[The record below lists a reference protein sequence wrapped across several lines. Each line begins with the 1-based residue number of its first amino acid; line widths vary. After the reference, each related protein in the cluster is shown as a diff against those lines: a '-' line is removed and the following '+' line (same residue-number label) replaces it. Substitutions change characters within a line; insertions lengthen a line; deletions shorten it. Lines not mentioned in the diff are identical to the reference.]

1 VELTLLRQE
10 LAVCRLDPDSE
21 LPEWARKGPLFSLT
35 RTPDEWSVVC
45 SQEDVPEGIRC
56 EGGWRA
62 LRLHG
67 PIDFS
72 AVGILAS
79 LAAPLA
85 RSGISLFALS
95 TFDTD
100 YLLVKQADV
109 KKASLALREEGHRI
123 HSEPR
128 PRTP

>member
-1 VELTLLRQE
+1 MELTLLRQE

-21 LPEWARKGPLFSLT
+21 LPEWARKGPFFSLT

-45 SQEDVPEGIRC
+45 AQEAVPEGTRH
-56 EGGWRA
+56 EAGWCA
-62 LRLHG
+62 FRLQG

-79 LAAPLA
+79 LTAPLA

-100 YLLVKQADV
+100 YVLVKEVDV
-109 KKASLALREEGHRI
+109 KKATLALRQEGHRI
-123 HSEPR
+123 HPEPR
-128 PRTP
+128 PRPA

>member
-10 LAVCRLDPDSE
+10 LTVCRLDADSE
-21 LPEWARKGPLFSLT
+21 FPEWARKGPFFSLT

-45 SQEDVPEGIRC
+45 SRDAVPEGIRQ
-56 EGGWRA
+56 EAGWRA
-62 LRLHG
+62 FRLKG
-67 PIDFS
+67 PIEFS
-72 AVGILAS
+72 AIGILAS
-79 LAAPLA
+79 LTAPLA

-100 YLLVKQADV
+100 YLLVKEDDV

-123 HSEPR
+123 HPEPKPR
-128 PRTP
+128 PS

>member
-1 VELTLLRQE
+1 MDLTLLRQD

-21 LPEWARKGPLFSLT
+21 LPEWARKGPFFSLT

-45 SQEDVPEGIRC
+45 SQEIVPEGIRR

-62 LRLHG
+62 FRLQG

-79 LAAPLA
+79 LTAPLA

-100 YLLVKQADV
+100 YVLVKEVDV
-109 KKASLALREEGHRI
+109 KKATLALREEGHRI

-128 PRTP
+128 PRPS

>member
-1 VELTLLRQE
+1 MELTLLRQE

-21 LPEWARKGPLFSLT
+21 LPEWARKGPFFSLT

-45 SQEDVPEGIRC
+45 SQEIVPEGIRR

-62 LRLHG
+62 FRLQG

-79 LAAPLA
+79 LTAPLA

-100 YLLVKQADV
+100 YVLVKEVDV
-109 KKASLALREEGHRI
+109 KKATLALREEGHRI

-128 PRTP
+128 PRPS

>member
-21 LPEWARKGPLFSLT
+21 LPEWARKGPFFSLT

-45 SQEDVPEGIRC
+45 SQEIVPEGIRR

-62 LRLHG
+62 FRLQG

-79 LAAPLA
+79 LTAPLA

-100 YLLVKQADV
+100 YVLVKEVDV
-109 KKASLALREEGHRI
+109 KKATLALREEGHRI

-128 PRTP
+128 PRPS

>member
-10 LAVCRLDPDSE
+10 LAVCRLDSDSE
-21 LPEWARKGPLFSLT
+21 LPEWARKGPFFSLT

-45 SQEDVPEGIRC
+45 SQEMVPEGIRR

-62 LRLHG
+62 FRLKG
-67 PIDFS
+67 PVDFS

-79 LAAPLA
+79 LTAPLA

-100 YLLVKQADV
+100 YVLVKEVDV
-109 KKASLALREEGHRI
+109 KKATLALRQEGHRI

-128 PRTP
+128 PRPA

>member
-1 VELTLLRQE
+1 MELTLLRQE
-10 LAVCRLDPDSE
+10 LAVCRLDADSE
-21 LPEWARKGPLFSLT
+21 FPEWARKGPFFSLT
-35 RTPDEWSVVC
+35 RTPDEASIVC
-45 SQEDVPEGIRC
+45 SQTDVPEGIRH

-62 LRLHG
+62 FRLKG

-79 LAAPLA
+79 LTAPLA

-100 YLLVKQADV
+100 YLLVKGADV
-109 KKASLALREEGHRI
+109 KRATLALREEGHRV

-128 PRTP
+128 PRSF